1 MKKTLVAMA
10 ALAAIGTASAQS
22 SVTVFGVFDASY
34 SINKGSVSDVSG
46 IAYGNLSTSR
56 IGFRGIEDIGGGL
69 KAGFWL
75 ESEFD
80 GSSGAG
86 QSGTSLDNT
95 AAAVGG
101 ANGLTFGRRATVSIL
116 GNFGEFRI
124 GRDYVPT
131 YANESDFSATGRV
144 GVASSIIT
152 QVNVVGTT
160 RSRASNGIQYV
171 LPSNLGGFYGEFTYA
186 FGEQADN
193 AGIPAGAL
201 EDNGTYYGGRIGF
214 KTGPFNIAASAGK
227 TDVTRTGAG
236 NGSGVGAGNTAAQ
249 GNDRSV
255 ANIGASYDFGV
266 VKLFGLYSVQT
277 QDNTVANG
285 VGWSTLTAFQGRD
298 LEAKAFAIG
307 VTVPFGKGTFKAG
320 YSTLDLENGLG
331 AGTEPSADKIALSY
345 QYDLS
350 KRTALYASYARVKNN
365 DSAAGAPGNTGLT
378 AGGGSSVRQRGLSGV
393 AQTSTTSSSNGFDFG
408 IRHNF

>member
-22 SVTVFGVFDASY
+22 SVTVFGVLDTSY
-34 SINKGSVSDVSG
+34 SINNGSVSDVRG

-101 ANGLTFGRRATVSIL
+101 ANGLTFGRRSTVSIF
-116 GNFGEFRI
+116 GPFGEFRI
-124 GRDYVPT
+124 GRDFVPT
-131 YANESDFSATGRV
+131 YANESQFSATGRV

-171 LPSNLGGFYGEFTYA
+171 LPSNLGGFYGEATIA

-193 AGIPAGAL
+193 AGTPAGAG
-201 EDNGTYYGGRIGF
+201 EDNGNYLGARIGF
-214 KTGPFNIAASAGK
+214 KTGPFDISVSAGK
-227 TDVTRTGAG
+227 TDQTRALGG
-236 NGSGVGAGNTAAQ
+236 LITAA
-249 GNDRSV
+249 NASDDRSV
-255 ANIGASYDFGV
+255 VNAGVSYDFGV
-266 VKLFGLYSVQT
+266 VKLFGLYSVQKR
-277 QDNTVANG
+277 DNTVADG
-285 VGWSTLTAFQGRD
+285 IGWSTAGLVATAGAD
-298 LEAKAFAIG
+298 LEAKAYAIG
-307 VTVPFGKGTFKAG
+307 ATVPFGKSSFKVG
-320 YSTLDLENGLG
+320 YSSLDLENGLG
-331 AGTEPSADKIALSY
+331 VGTEPSADKLAFTY

-350 KRTALYASYARVKNN
+350 KRTALYASYARVKNK
-365 DSAAGAPGNTGLT
+365 DSAAGAPATTGLT
-378 AGGGSSVRQRGLSGV
+378 AGGGSSIRQRGLGGV
-393 AQTSTTSSSNGFDFG
+393 AQTSTTSSSTGFDFG

>member
-86 QSGTSLDNT
+86 QGGTSLDNT

-101 ANGLTFGRRATVSIL
+101 ANGLTFGRRATVSIF
-116 GNFGEFRI
+116 GPFGEFRI
-124 GRDYVPT
+124 GRDFVPT
-131 YANESDFSATGRV
+131 YANESQFSATGRV

-171 LPSNLGGFYGEFTYA
+171 LPSNLGGFYGEATIA

-193 AGIPAGAL
+193 AGTPAGAG
-201 EDNGTYYGGRIGF
+201 EDNGNYLGARIGF
-214 KTGPFNIAASAGK
+214 KTGPFDISVSAGK
-227 TDVTRTGAG
+227 TDQTRALGG
-236 NGSGVGAGNTAAQ
+236 LITAA
-249 GNDRSV
+249 NASDDRSV
-255 ANIGASYDFGV
+255 VNAGVSYDFGV
-266 VKLFGLYSVQT
+266 VKLFGLYSVQKR
-277 QDNTVANG
+277 DNTVADG
-285 VGWSTLTAFQGRD
+285 IGWSTAGLVATAGAD
-298 LEAKAFAIG
+298 LEAKGYAIG
-307 VTVPFGKGTFKAG
+307 VTVPFGKSSFKAS
-320 YSTLDLENGLG
+320 YSSLDLENGLG
-331 AGTEPSADKIALSY
+331 AGTEPSADKLAFTY

-378 AGGGSSVRQRGLSGV
+378 AGGGSSIRQRGLGGV